1 MTAYKDMSVEEL
13 MELKS
18 ELEQEFEEVKAK
30 GLKLDMSRG
39 KPSMAQLNL
48 SMGMMDVLTSESDL
62 SCEEGVEIG
71 RAHV

>member
-30 GLKLDMSRG
+30 GLKLICPVANR
-39 KPSMAQLNL
+39 PWHN
-48 SMGMMDVLTSESDL
+48 
-62 SCEEGVEIG
+62 
-71 RAHV
+71 